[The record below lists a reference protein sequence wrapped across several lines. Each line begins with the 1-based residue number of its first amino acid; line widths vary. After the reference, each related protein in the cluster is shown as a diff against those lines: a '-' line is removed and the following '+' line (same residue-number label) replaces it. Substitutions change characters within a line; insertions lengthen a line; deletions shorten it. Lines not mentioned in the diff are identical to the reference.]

1 MQLHSKSLDL
11 THDAP
16 SSSTA
21 PDVLATETPATG
33 PAPGKGCAGSGE
45 ASFSIQTQKE
55 NTDGREEG
63 EKLESTGGRERE
75 WQGGSGERECKGKRG
90 NWPIW
95 V

>member
-1 MQLHSKSLDL
+1 MQLHSKILDL

-21 PDVLATETPATG
+21 PDVLATETPAT
-33 PAPGKGCAGSGE
+33 GKGCAGSGE

-75 WQGGSGERECKGKRG
+75 WQGGSGVRECKGKRG